1 MLSKNADGSY
11 RLEPRQ
17 PGYEAL
23 AAAPLFAPDI
33 GGDTSLS
40 FIEGTTEVATGGFL
54 TYSIYTAVLAAL
66 DTVEMRRS
74 GLMSADEQRK
84 YVLDRT
90 WESTKSS
97 VPKVLVLAAV
107 LGLCPWLGGVALVG
121 SVIGTTFMATRITR
135 SAIAALSA
143 EQVETLKTKAASV
156 GVNIPGLDTTVS
168 VASRAAGY
176 DDDSIAEPSPA

>member
-1 MLSKNADGSY
+1 MTITKTKDGSY

-23 AAAPLFAPDI
+23 AAGPLFAPDI
-33 GGDTSLS
+33 TGDPSLS
-40 FIEGTTEVATGGFL
+40 FIETSTEIATGGFL
-54 TYSIYTAVLAAL
+54 TYSLYTAILAGL

-84 YVLDRT
+84 YILDRT

-97 VPKVLVLAAV
+97 VPKVLILAAV

-121 SVIGTTFMATRITR
+121 SVIGTGFMATRIIK
-135 SAIAALSA
+135 SGIAALST
-143 EQVETLKTKAASV
+143 EQVQTIKDKAASV
-156 GVNIPGLDTTVS
+156 GVSIPGLDTDIS
-168 VASRAAGY
+168 VAS
-176 DDDSIAEPSPA
+176 SPA

>member
-1 MLSKNADGSY
+1 MLTKNLDGSY
-11 RLEPRQ
+11 RLEPRE

-33 GGDTSLS
+33 SGDPSLS

-54 TYSIYTAVLAAL
+54 TYSLYTSILAAL

-74 GLMSADEQRK
+74 GLMSAAEQRK
-84 YVLDRT
+84 YILDRT

-121 SVIGTTFMATRITR
+121 SVIGTGFMLTRITR
-135 SAIAALSA
+135 SAIAALSV
-143 EQVETLKTKAASV
+143 EQVETLKSKAAAV
-156 GVNIPGLDTTVS
+156 GVNIPGLDTDVS
-168 VASRAAGY
+168 VTSTAAGY
-176 DDDSIAEPSPA
+176 ATDGLTEPSPA

>member
-1 MLSKNADGSY
+1 MTKNADGSY

-23 AAAPLFAPDI
+23 AAGPLFAPDI
-33 GGDTSLS
+33 AGDPSLS
-40 FIEGTTEVATGGFL
+40 FIETSTEVATGGFL
-54 TYSIYTAVLAAL
+54 TYSLYTAILAGL

-84 YVLDRT
+84 YILDRT

-97 VPKVLVLAAV
+97 VPKVLILATV

-121 SVIGTTFMATRITR
+121 SVIGTGFMLTRITR
-135 SAIAALSA
+135 SAIAALSV
-143 EQVETLKTKAASV
+143 EQVETLKTKAAAV
-156 GVNIPGLDTTVS
+156 GVTIPGLDTDIS
-168 VASRAAGY
+168 VAS
-176 DDDSIAEPSPA
+176 SPA